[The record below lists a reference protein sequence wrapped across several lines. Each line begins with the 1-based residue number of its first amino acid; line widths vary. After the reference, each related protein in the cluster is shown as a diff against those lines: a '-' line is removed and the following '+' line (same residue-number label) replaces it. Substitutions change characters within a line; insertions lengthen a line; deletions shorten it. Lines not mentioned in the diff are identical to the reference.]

1 LKEREGMDEN
11 QLKVLKF
18 LSALTRS
25 LDFREFTQMI
35 GLSSNQ
41 TLEIVRELKIMG
53 FVKEARGGFS
63 LTREGM
69 DALKTHTTV
78 PEDKKFHFYKE
89 VDKPTGL
96 SANSL
101 KTFYERVGEVDVAS
115 LEFHSARGDF
125 ERWVKNVLEDPQ
137 LADELARIRASG
149 LKGED
154 LRKEISEATESRYGN
169 LKMH

>member
-1 LKEREGMDEN
+1 MNEN
-11 QLKVLKF
+11 QLGVLKF
-18 LSALTRS
+18 LGALTRS
-25 LDFREFTQMI
+25 LDFIEFTQMI

-41 TLEIVRELKIMG
+41 TLEIVRELKTMG

-69 DALKTHTTV
+69 DALKTHAIV
-78 PEDKKFHFYKE
+78 SEDKKFHFYKE

-96 SANSL
+96 FANSL
-101 KTFYERVGEVDVAS
+101 KTFYERVGEVGVTS

-125 ERWVKNVLEDPQ
+125 ERWVKNVLEDSQ
-137 LADELARIRASG
+137 LTDELVRIRTSG

-154 LRKEISEATESRYGN
+154 LKREISEAIESRYGN